1 VPRDFDTETLVVVAD
16 RFRVLAE
23 PMRLRILNSLR
34 DGEKTVTDLVGAT
47 GSGQANVSRHLGIL
61 YRQGMVARRK
71 EGQFTLYRI
80 SDPLLLE
87 LCELVCQGL
96 ETGERKRRSALG
108 GTDR

>member
-1 VPRDFDTETLVVVAD
+1 MPRDFDTETLVEVAD

-80 SDPLLLE
+80 SDPVLLE

-96 ETGERKRRSALG
+96 ETGERNRRSAFG
-108 GTDR
+108 ATDR

>member
-16 RFRVLAE
+16 QFRVLAE

-34 DGEKTVTDLVGAT
+34 DGERTVTDLVGET

-80 SDPLLLE
+80 SDPMLLE

-96 ETGERKRRSALG
+96 ETGERNRRSAFD